1 MMKEE
6 EKLYTKELYDLS
18 HTAAAPLLEGTTY
31 PWEALPQ
38 IGAFIRELGAGLSL
52 EEYDHPQE
60 DVWIHK
66 TAKIYPNNFIAG
78 PCVIGAGT
86 EVRPGA
92 FIRGNALVGEN
103 CVVGNSTELKN
114 VILFDSVQVPHY
126 NYVGDSILGYKS
138 HMGAG
143 SITSNVKSDKLLVK
157 IHAEDGEIETGRK
170 KVGAMLGDQV
180 EVGCGSVLNPG
191 TVIGRESNIYPLS
204 SVRGCVN
211 ARSIYKR
218 QGEVAE
224 KREQ

>member
-103 CVVGNSTELKN
+103 CVVGNSTE
-114 VILFDSVQVPHY
+114 PCWPC
-126 NYVGDSILGYKS
+126 
-138 HMGAG
+138 GACRQMLYEFAPDL
-143 SITSNVKSDKLLVK
+143 TLLVARK
-157 IHAEDGEIETGRK
+157 DHSFVKLTLGELMPHGFGPK
-170 KVGAMLGDQV
+170 GMD
-180 EVGCGSVLNPG
+180 
-191 TVIGRESNIYPLS
+191 
-204 SVRGCVN
+204 
-211 ARSIYKR
+211 
-218 QGEVAE
+218 
-224 KREQ
+224 

>member
-78 PCVIGAGT
+78 PASSARAPRCG
-86 EVRPGA
+86 PG
-92 FIRGNALVGEN
+92 
-103 CVVGNSTELKN
+103 
-114 VILFDSVQVPHY
+114 
-126 NYVGDSILGYKS
+126 
-138 HMGAG
+138 
-143 SITSNVKSDKLLVK
+143 
-157 IHAEDGEIETGRK
+157 
-170 KVGAMLGDQV
+170 
-180 EVGCGSVLNPG
+180 
-191 TVIGRESNIYPLS
+191 PLS
-204 SVRGCVN
+204 GATPWWGKTAWWATPPS
-211 ARSIYKR
+211 
-218 QGEVAE
+218 
-224 KREQ
+224 